1 MALCSIY
8 GKIRSANIIMH
19 CADIIQSAMSSN
31 PSVDYV
37 GNIIRPSRSGVE
49 VSGVTFLLS
58 NVNVNTGIA
67 YAYSAHI
74 REQSATRFQIWR
86 QTTPTS
92 DRDFLLISELFFIP
106 SVVNQREDA
115 DASAAEVSLMS
126 ETIILILLI
135 WLAVVTFFL
144 FVVFIVV
151 CCLCRRR
158 SDDQKFRQSSAYGE
172 YMNSYNNTLSKPTG
186 HANGQMDEIP
196 ETNGDVN
203 GKTPEKAIPRGLHIS
218 RTDSSDSFGWMG
230 SMREDETAE
239 YSVDTVQ
246 RMNSKRL
253 AARHGGEANIG
264 MADEQDNRLSVS
276 KEELN
281 NY

>member
-1 MALCSIY
+1 MALERLL
-8 GKIRSANIIMH
+8 KIKGCLQQNISYLIKH
-19 CADIIQSAMSSN
+19 TRYEKQAYVA
-31 PSVDYV
+31 SV
-37 GNIIRPSRSGVE
+37 I
-49 VSGVTFLLS
+49 
-58 NVNVNTGIA
+58 
-67 YAYSAHI
+67 
-74 REQSATRFQIWR
+74 
-86 QTTPTS
+86 
-92 DRDFLLISELFFIP
+92 ISESIRINFNLLFKILIT
-106 SVVNQREDA
+106 EA

-253 AARHGGEANIG
+253 AARHGGKANIG
-264 MADEQDNRLSVS
+264 TADEQDNRLSVS